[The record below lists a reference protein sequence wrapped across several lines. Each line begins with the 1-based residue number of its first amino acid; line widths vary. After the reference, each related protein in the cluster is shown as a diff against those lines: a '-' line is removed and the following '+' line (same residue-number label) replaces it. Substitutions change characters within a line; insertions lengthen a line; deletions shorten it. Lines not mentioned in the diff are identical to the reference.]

1 MELRLEGSRIVHV
14 EPFKM
19 PGDSEIVNSE
29 TDDLPKEEEMGEPM
43 VLKSLSGKGTAY
55 FDRKQFRIHLPING
69 TTRKAY
75 TFKEEEAERIEELY
89 DFLERDLGKVD
100 INIKFDGTK
109 ITELEFELP
118 KPIPNQMN
126 KNRCYPKIILWV
138 KVPFFGFQG
147 KSQTGVGQLMNQVN
161 LLLIQTLKPRASYFT
176 YF

>member
-1 MELRLEGSRIVHV
+1 MNLWYL
-14 EPFKM
+14 
-19 PGDSEIVNSE
+19 N
-29 TDDLPKEEEMGEPM
+29 
-43 VLKSLSGKGTAY
+43 LSGKGTAY

-118 KPIPNQMN
+118 KTRTEPDE
-126 KNRCYPKIILWV
+126 
-138 KVPFFGFQG
+138 
-147 KSQTGVGQLMNQVN
+147 
-161 LLLIQTLKPRASYFT
+161 LKPLLSQDYIVGKKFLFWIPGKKSNGSWTIDESSKSFTYTNSEAASFLFSYFELLVPQVYST
-176 YF
+176 VCTVIY

>member
-19 PGDSEIVNSE
+19 PGDSETVNSE

-75 TFKEEEAERIEELY
+75 TFRRRKLKEL
-89 DFLERDLGKVD
+89 
-100 INIKFDGTK
+100 
-109 ITELEFELP
+109 
-118 KPIPNQMN
+118 
-126 KNRCYPKIILWV
+126 KNYMIFSKETLAR
-138 KVPFFGFQG
+138 
-147 KSQTGVGQLMNQVN
+147 
-161 LLLIQTLKPRASYFT
+161 LI
-176 YF
+176 